1 MEPGDDRAV
10 RPRILVVAY
19 ACEPG
24 TGSESGAG
32 WVWPRMLAR
41 VADVWVVTRAN
52 NRGAIEAALPFA
64 PERDHLRFVYVDLS
78 ERLRFW
84 KKGNR
89 GARLYYMIWQGMA
102 LREARRIDAEMTI
115 DAVWHLTMSTVWL
128 GSLAPLLRKRFVLG
142 PVGGGVGTPWRLAP
156 TLGVKG
162 TIYDAARGVA
172 RFLARYANPLARLAW
187 RRAGLILVQNPDTRD
202 WLPAR
207 VRSRVEVFPH
217 IVLDEASMPMDPPVD
232 APRSRDNGHVAI
244 YAGRLLPWKGVSL
257 AIRALPLLPDW
268 QLLLCGTG
276 PDAGRLRDIAS
287 DAGVADRV
295 TFLGWV
301 PRRDLL
307 RLMHER
313 GDVFV
318 FPSLHDEGGW
328 VIAEALGCG
337 LPVVCLDRGG
347 PPVLAGAG
355 VPVSTVRN
363 TVAALASAVE
373 QAATDGPKKPPP
385 LFDDA
390 SRRLAELLASRLG
403 LGSMPDEDDLKDE
416 IAHG

>member
-1 MEPGDDRAV
+1 MKPGDDRAV

-24 TGSESGAG
+24 AGSESGAG
-32 WVWPRMLAR
+32 WVWSRMLAR
-41 VADVWVVTRAN
+41 IADVWVVTRAN
-52 NRGAIEAALPFA
+52 NRGAIEEALPLV

-89 GARLYYMIWQGMA
+89 GARLYYMIWQGMV
-102 LREARRIDAEMTI
+102 LREARRIDAQINI
-115 DAVWHLTMSTVWL
+115 DTVWHLTMSTVWL

-142 PVGGGVGTPWRLAP
+142 PVGGGVSTPWRLAP
-156 TLGVKG
+156 SLGVKG
-162 TIYDAARGVA
+162 TIYDAARSVA
-172 RFLARYANPLARLAW
+172 RVVARYANPLARLAW
-187 RRAGLILVQNPDTRD
+187 RRAGLILVQNADTRD
-202 WLPAR
+202 WLPGR
-207 VRSRVEVFPH
+207 VRSKVEVFPH
-217 IVLDEASMPMDPPVD
+217 IVLDEASMPVASPI
-232 APRSRDNGHVAI
+232 AASRPQHQGRVAI

-307 RLMHER
+307 RLMYER
-313 GDVFV
+313 GDVFL

-328 VIAEALGCG
+328 VIAEALACG

-347 PPVLAGAG
+347 PPVLAGSG
-355 VPVSTVRN
+355 VPVGTVGSTI
-363 TVAALASAVE
+363 AALASAVE
-373 QAATDGPKKPPP
+373 RAALDGPRKPPP
-385 LFDDA
+385 LFHDA
-390 SRRLAELLASRLG
+390 SRRLAKLLASRLG
-403 LGSMPDEDDLKDE
+403 LGSMPVEDDLRGE